1 MKLKY
6 KIWLEKDEEKVFGD
20 GPLDILQ
27 RIERVGSLRKAAEE
41 INMSYSQAWTL
52 IKSLENRLGL
62 KLLKSKAGGEYG
74 GGSELTAEA
83 RDLMAKFEIF
93 RGKVKENLEL
103 LYQEVFKE
111 E

>member
-1 MKLKY
+1 MKLNY

-27 RIERVGSLRKAAEE
+27 RTERTGSLRKAAEE

-52 IKSLENRLGL
+52 IKSLEERLGFQ
-62 KLLKSKAGGEYG
+62 LLKSRVGGEYG
-74 GGSELTAEA
+74 GGSEPTAKA
-83 RDLMAKFEIF
+83 RDLMMKFEIF
-93 RGKVKENLEL
+93 RSKVKDNLES
-103 LYQEVFKE
+103 LYKEVFYE